1 MKYIDLD
8 QIENV
13 QRRFTKHIYQV
24 KDLSYEERLK
34 TLKLPSLEYRRF
46 RGDLIETYK
55 KGNRFYDRTSVETLF
70 GFEGKSRLRGH
81 NHKITKRAFNKTQYK
96 HFFTNR
102 VINHWNKLPRDIV
115 NADTINTFKNK
126 IDKVHAV
133 SNQIIY
139 KLITQYQMV
148 SNPNNQSYNML
159 LFITSK
165 KLIIYIKSLYVNLWK
180 L

>member
-1 MKYIDLD
+1 MKYID

-70 GFEGKSRLRGH
+70 DFEGESRLRGH
-81 NHKITKRAFNKTQYK
+81 NHKITKRAFNKTQDK

-102 VINHWNKLPRDIV
+102 VI
-115 NADTINTFKNK
+115 
-126 IDKVHAV
+126 
-133 SNQIIY
+133 
-139 KLITQYQMV
+139 
-148 SNPNNQSYNML
+148 
-159 LFITSK
+159 
-165 KLIIYIKSLYVNLWK
+165 KSLE
-180 L
+180 